1 MSSLPSPSQACALT
15 PTEQNAQCLA
25 GQGLGENK
33 EESSFAKL
41 LNPEALSLHM
51 DGNICLRGEMDGGLS
66 EQKQFS
72 RYNGSVTEFC

>member
-1 MSSLPSPSQACALT
+1 MHSA
-15 PTEQNAQCLA
+15 LA

-66 EQKQFS
+66 EQEQFS
-72 RYNGSVTEFC
+72 RYNGSVTEFCYSHIPPILSSAPWII